1 MVAGSL
7 LGGVVGVGRADRVVA
22 AAPYFNEADVV
33 AIRLRELAGVVDAHC
48 FVEAGWTYAGSA
60 KPFGC
65 VEAVLAALPKGEQVT
80 PRVVWDIGWRRV
92 ELATSLG
99 DVVVV
104 ELDGEPPV
112 SFQDVYQGF
121 GDRERW
127 RRENY
132 QRFMLGEALPD
143 WLDASDVVALSDLD
157 EVPSRR
163 LLEWYIGGDVTALVQ
178 PAIPLHVGA
187 LNWRWRVPVPVI
199 LRVFRAERIGR
210 TGGGLEGLRRS
221 PCAVLEPQAQWAQQA
236 GSGVFPGDLMSAF
249 GWHLSYLGGAEAIRY
264 KVREAAHPELERD
277 EFVGP
282 GVVEQRLADGLD
294 LFGRGGWRDA
304 EWVGVEHGAWPG
316 VVLDDPAAW
325 RHLMVAA
332 PGAPD
337 KFW

>member
-1 MVAGSL
+1 M
-7 LGGVVGVGRADRVVA
+7 GRPDRVVA

-33 AIRLRELAGVVDAHC
+33 AIRLRELVGVVDAHVFC
-48 FVEAGWTYAGSA
+48 EAAWTYAGSP

-65 VEAVLAALPKGEQVT
+65 LEAVFDALPAGEKVAPSVT
-80 PRVVWDIGWRRV
+80 WDGNGWRRV
-92 ELATSLG
+92 EVSTSLG

-104 ELDGEPPV
+104 EHVEEPPA

-132 QRFMLGEALPD
+132 QRFMLGEALPG
-143 WLDASDVVALSDLD
+143 WLEATDVVALSDVD

-163 LLEWYIGGDVTALVQ
+163 LLEWYVRGDVSALVQ

-187 LNWRWRVPVPVI
+187 LNWRWRVAVPVI
-199 LRVFRAERIGR
+199 LRVFRADRVDR
-210 TGGGLEGLRRS
+210 AGGLEGVRRS
-221 PCAVLEPQAQWAQQA
+221 ACAVLDPSAQWSQQA
-236 GSGVFPGDLMSAF
+236 ARGEFPGDLMSAF
-249 GWHLSYLGGAEAIRY
+249 GWHLSYLGGADAIRY

-282 GVVEQRLADGLD
+282 GVVEARLADGLD

-304 EWVGVEHGAWPG
+304 EWVGVDAAAWPG

-325 RHLMVAA
+325 ARLMVAS
-332 PGAPD
+332 PSDPTRL
-337 KFW
+337 W